1 MVVSEYHNDC
11 LENHLQSKKFTRYW
25 LALLWVCSRSS
36 HFSTASLS
44 KVACQILQGL
54 AYLHEKGIVH
64 RNLALD
70 NVLVTA
76 EVICYMLQ

>member
-1 MVVSEYHNDC
+1 MHSVLGSFYTAP
-11 LENHLQSKKFTRYW
+11 FIF
-25 LALLWVCSRSS
+25 SS
-36 HFSTASLS
+36 SSLS

-54 AYLHEKGIVH
+54 AYLHENGIVH

-76 EVICYMLQ
+76 EVKKLWTCTHTDSQMEYPSKK